1 MPTSHSCFTRAHS
14 RYGTYPIETVVAEK
28 LATMMALGEVN
39 TRDRDWADLWRLTDP
54 HDMSG
59 EALRAALV
67 RTAAYRGSSLRP
79 LSEVMVRL
87 PQTAT
92 GLLHGVAAQPDSGE
106 GVSRTG
112 GVSVR
117 HGWSPDGGHEAHVCG
132 LAGSG
137 ATRRDGERQR
147 SMVLHRGTRSES
159 SALGSSML
167 SFAHWSTTCA
177 ARSAA

>member
-1 MPTSHSCFTRAHS
+1 M
-14 RYGTYPIETVVAEK
+14 AEK
-28 LATMMALGEVN
+28 LATMMALGDVN
-39 TRDRDWADLWRLTDP
+39 TRDRDWADLWRLTGP

-59 EALRAALV
+59 QALRAALV

-79 LSEVMVRL
+79 LSEVVVRL
-87 PQTAT
+87 PQLRQASYMAWWRSQTAVRGCR
-92 GLLHGVAAQPDSGE
+92 GLAACRS
-106 GVSRTG
+106 VMG
-112 GVSVR
+112 GPPTVVTR
-117 HGWSPDGGHEAHVCG
+117 LMYAG

-147 SMVLHRGTRSES
+147 SMVLHWGTRSES

-167 SFAHWSTTCA
+167 SLAHWSTTCA